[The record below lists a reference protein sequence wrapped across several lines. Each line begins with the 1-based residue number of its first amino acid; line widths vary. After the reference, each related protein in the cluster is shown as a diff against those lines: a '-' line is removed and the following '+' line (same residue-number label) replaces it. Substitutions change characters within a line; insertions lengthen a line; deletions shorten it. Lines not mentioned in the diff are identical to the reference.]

1 MNKMDIGYKEIIVVG
16 TTRLACQCLSYVRK
30 MDGGLLVHFWDTGEE
45 ANDAARESF
54 RNDNISYLAKTKT
67 EIMDELK
74 NWGRKTLVFSIM
86 NPYLFPA
93 AVVDNNNL
101 NIINLHHALLPR
113 HRGRNGEAWAVF
125 EGDQE
130 AGITWHRVT
139 PGVDDGDI
147 VIQKQTPVTEDMT
160 SIKLLRLQNQLA
172 YEGFEEVF
180 MDLLTDRVKY
190 RKQMIPEDSKINLN
204 KTIPGGGYLNLQWTG
219 EQISRF
225 LRTMDYGILNT
236 LGIPKVEFEGRI
248 YAWKKYRIE
257 KPGTIQDSV
266 VLQEDCL
273 HIKKDG
279 YSFTLKK
286 IFDTEKGSK

>member
-1 MNKMDIGYKEIIVVG
+1 MNKMDICYKEIIVVG
-16 TTRLACQCLSYVRK
+16 TTRLACQCASYVRE
-30 MDGGLLVHFWDTGEE
+30 MDDSLPVHFWDTGEKAIDTALE
-45 ANDAARESF
+45 TFQNQE
-54 RNDNISYLAKTKT
+54 ISYSAKTKA
-67 EIMDELK
+67 EIMEELK
-74 NWGRKTLVFSIM
+74 NRDRKTLVFSIM

-93 AVVDNNNL
+93 AVVDNSNL

-113 HRGRNGEAWAVF
+113 HRGRNGEAWAVY

-172 YEGFEEVF
+172 FEGFQEVLE
-180 MDLLTDRVKY
+180 DLLTDRVKY
-190 RKQMIPEDSKINLN
+190 RKQVIPQDSKINLN
-204 KTIPGGGYLNLQWTG
+204 KTIPGGGHLDLHWTG

-236 LGIPKVEFEGRI
+236 LGIPKVEFEGKT

-257 KPGTIQDSV
+257 RQNTTQDSV

-273 HIKKDG
+273 HINKDG
-279 YSFTLKK
+279 YSIILKK
-286 IFDTEKGSK
+286 LFETEKGSM

>member
-1 MNKMDIGYKEIIVVG
+1 MNKTDITYKEMIVVG
-16 TTRLACQCLSYVRK
+16 TTRLASQCLAYVREL
-30 MDGGLLVHFWDTGEE
+30 DESLPVYFWDTGEM
-45 ANDAARESF
+45 ANDAALEAF
-54 RNDNISYLAKTKT
+54 QNENILYDAKTKSQ
-67 EIMDELK
+67 IMDELK
-74 NWGRKTLVFSIM
+74 NWGKKTLVFSIM

-93 AVVDNNNL
+93 AVVENSDL

-113 HRGRNGEAWAVF
+113 HRGRNGEAWAIF

-147 VIQKQTPVTEDMT
+147 VIQKQTPVSEDMT

-172 YEGFEEVF
+172 YEGFQEVLV
-180 MDLLTDRVKY
+180 DLLSDRAKY
-190 RKQMIPEDSKINLN
+190 HKQVIPQDSKINLN
-204 KTIPGGGYLNLQWTG
+204 KTIPGGGYLDLQWSG

-236 LGIPKVEFEGRI
+236 LGIPRVEFEGRI

-257 KPGTIQDSV
+257 KQSTTQDSV

-273 HIKKDG
+273 QIKKDG
-279 YSFTLKK
+279 YNFTLKK
-286 IFDTEKGSK
+286 IFETEKGSK